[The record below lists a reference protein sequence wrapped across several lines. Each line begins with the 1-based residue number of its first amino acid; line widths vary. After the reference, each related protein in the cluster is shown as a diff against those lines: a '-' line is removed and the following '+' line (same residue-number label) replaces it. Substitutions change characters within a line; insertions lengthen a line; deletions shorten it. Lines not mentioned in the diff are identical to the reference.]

1 MISIHAPR
9 TGSDGRS
16 EAVPAYQKNFNPRSP
31 HGERQARDGRA
42 DHGRRFQSTLPARG
56 ATLWPH
62 QNRCG
67 RRISIHA
74 PRTGSDVH
82 AQALH
87 DVRHRISIHA
97 PRTGSD
103 REAMDY
109 VEYLTA
115 FQSTLPARGAT
126 LGGVAETLME
136 EISIHAPR
144 TGSDR
149 RGQPGRYTTR
159 NFNPRSPHGE
169 RRPCAAHQAASQ
181 HISIHA
187 PRTGSDGVDCRN
199 AALDEISIHAPR
211 TGSDWTVCPR

>member
-103 REAMDY
+103 E
-109 VEYLTA
+109 
-115 FQSTLPARGAT
+115 FGF
-126 LGGVAETLME
+126 GVSIPE

-149 RGQPGRYTTR
+149 
-159 NFNPRSPHGE
+159 
-169 RRPCAAHQAASQ
+169 CAKSLQKIAK
-181 HISIHA
+181 ISIHA
-187 PRTGSDGVDCRN
+187 PRTGSDG
-199 AALDEISIHAPR
+199 APFSLR
-211 TGSDWTVCPR
+211 KKFANFNPRSPHGERLVVPVPLK